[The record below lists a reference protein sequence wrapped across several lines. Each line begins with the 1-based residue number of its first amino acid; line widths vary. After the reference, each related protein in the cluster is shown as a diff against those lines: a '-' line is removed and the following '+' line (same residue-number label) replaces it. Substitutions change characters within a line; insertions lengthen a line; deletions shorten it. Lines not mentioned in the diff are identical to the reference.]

1 MQRWASASAD
11 FARRHNPVNPI
22 VHSRTVTRLKGWRPF
37 NREGQQASYKDEATS
52 TKGDGD
58 NDSGL
63 SQLEGGMGQLVHY
76 LMPQVFIV
84 AIFRKAQQ
92 VHAICFCTCKCMLPI
107 PDPTL
112 AQSHFTTRH
121 SQCMSVCTCE
131 VLQRVCAQAHQS
143 LQRKQWCS
151 RMSCFCHKLAVLS
164 LMRSDS

>member
-1 MQRWASASAD
+1 MFRAVQRWASASAD

-37 NREGQQASYKDEATS
+37 NREGQEASYKDEATS

-92 VHAICFCTCKCMLPI
+92 VHAACFALAKFVSNI
-107 PDPTL
+107 PS
-112 AQSHFTTRH
+112 AQVLLKVILFQGTANAWASVYAKGCRESVHRH
-121 SQCMSVCTCE
+121 T
-131 VLQRVCAQAHQS
+131 QA
-143 LQRKQWCS
+143 CS
-151 RMSCFCHKLAVLS
+151 ASSAIAGCFADVKS
-164 LMRSDS
+164 

>member
-1 MQRWASASAD
+1 MLSVFRAVQRWASASAD

-92 VHAICFCTCKCMLPI
+92 VPSCYLLCTCKYVSNI
-107 PDPTL
+107 PRPQVLLKVILLQGT
-112 AQSHFTTRH
+112 ANAWACARAKCCTESVHRH
-121 SQCMSVCTCE
+121 
-131 VLQRVCAQAHQS
+131 AQACNAS
-143 LQRKQWCS
+143 S
-151 RMSCFCHKLAVLS
+151 ALAGCLADIKS
-164 LMRSDS
+164 